1 MNSRERARNDRA
13 LSSAIDD
20 DDDDDALSHGL
31 DFPQFPTIFHNFP
44 RLSTIIHHQT
54 PFIQSFVPFHRRA
67 HSSTP
72 SRFASF
78 VRWIYA

>member
-1 MNSRERARNDRA
+1 VNSRERARNDRA

-31 DFPQFPTIFHNFP
+31 DFPQFPTISHNFP
-44 RLSTIIHHQT
+44 RLSTIRHHLYK
-54 PFIQSFVPFHRRA
+54 SFVPFHRRA

-78 VRWIYA
+78 VRSFDA